1 MNNKHKIK
9 KCSGHVREFKQTKF
23 ANSREKKLTTYS
35 FTFMAKVFVKSAKFK
50 YSFFESPENEEVFL
64 ELSFCLNVPCV
75 SVNACP
81 PVNNLTVA

>member
-1 MNNKHKIK
+1 MFDNSNKQFAKVK
-9 KCSGHVREFKQTKF
+9 KR
-23 ANSREKKLTTYS
+23 LTTYS
-35 FTFMAKVFVKSAKFK
+35 FTFIAKVFLKSAKLK
-50 YSFFESPENEEVFL
+50 KSFFKNPENEEVFS